1 MKFEHFSDRYKN
13 LNLQKDEIIRKWRIQ
28 MLEEEQ
34 RLFEAAAR
42 KLQGVTT
49 PPPMSAEGQSASVSS
64 QLMVLNERD
73 ASTFTYYVFN
83 YDAGT
88 VSGPHDSGI
97 SVNDYDFNNSEQD
110 IITKGG
116 YVHKFYNSGNNDYA
130 MLFIDAGGNL
140 IETIIGNTSDLSIYS
155 IDGTYIVAWDY
166 DLATIWAFDGTKVLT
181 DTTTFLGVDE
191 YNTISNWDRTSS
203 DGFVMYSRKDLGDG
217 NNEHKLYLGTASGI
231 TPIFTETASTD
242 LQYSYYC
249 RFNTNKI
256 IIRVFDNINGYHIGF
271 KVIDST
277 GTIVQNIELT
287 EDTYTDSS
295 IDRFGTD
302 KFFMLFY
309 NGGDDTIDYDLY
321 CYDMTNDTLLQT
333 NVSREIYASYNTE
346 YDSRSAS
353 SGSSA
358 QHSENA
364 LFVFYNQTGS
374 GFGLSEVNYL
384 KYVGYFATESDF
396 VTVDFADDET
406 KYVSTGGYLTS
417 DVFLIPVDNG
427 GAYSM
432 IVFDSSGTLS
442 YEPLGIDSG
451 NQNSVS
457 SNRSGSNLFFRF
469 RNDADDLYFIYVI
482 NSDANAFYLL
492 DEEIEDYEYEI
503 ERDTILVRDTINEL
517 AWYFNSESTG
527 WTSTN
532 PYTSSGDTT
541 TYTRPDRVADGNVY
555 SYSTNRIYYFN
566 DMDSSDNYSIGDGGD
581 DMYDGGNIINTNLAN
596 DIVYTHTQML
606 FDNDKDTSE
615 AKLSDFIMDGG
626 IVTSDAE
633 FGVGSSY
640 FTNLYPGL
648 FVLSASDVDITDF
661 SITGNIGADGDGQVD
676 NYEYSPNPSAYE
688 GTYHAFIKRV
698 WNGFDPSINHIIIV
712 NTDGT
717 GITQTVDLTSQ
728 DDDHSLSGL
737 GDITKIHYLLF
748 AKADGTKVTDLEI
761 ENIINSYLEIVDDKS
776 LEDTLADL
784 NDEYSTITSNLPPR
798 NSSTTLNIYRRT
810 SVSEIEI
817 DGAVE
822 VNSGKDIFA
831 YWYYDTNRENMITFK
846 LYNYAGTL
854 LQTIETNDES
864 MNNFDVVENRAF
876 LSTYTKYFDPIEAEV
891 YYTFNFHHLCPSGKS
906 TITKDI
912 LDNEG
917 DYDWIIN
924 DYVWWD

>member
-1 MKFEHFSDRYKN
+1 MKFEQFSDKHRN
-13 LNLQKDEIIRKWRIQ
+13 LNLERKELERKWRLKREEDMI
-28 MLEEEQ
+28 LEALSQ
-34 RLFEAAAR
+34 RSKGSTNAP
-42 KLQGVTT
+42 GVGGGGGGLT
-49 PPPMSAEGQSASVSS
+49 ASVSS
-64 QLMVLNERD
+64 QLIVLNERD

-88 VSGPHDSGI
+88 VSGPHDTGL
-97 SVNDYDFNNSEQD
+97 SVDDYDFNNSDQD
-110 IITKGG
+110 IITNGG
-116 YVHKFYNSGNNDYA
+116 YVHKFYNGDNNDFA
-130 MLFIDAGGNL
+130 MLFIDAGGTL
-140 IETIIGNTSDLSIYS
+140 LETITGNTSDLSIYS
-155 IDGTYIVAWDY
+155 IDGRYILAWDY
-166 DLATIWAFDGTKVLT
+166 DLATIWAFDGTKILT
-181 DTTTFLGVDE
+181 DTTTFVGVDD
-191 YNTISNWDRTSS
+191 YDKVDNWDETTSA
-203 DGFVMYSRKDLGDG
+203 GFVMYSRKDIGDD

-256 IIRVFDNINGYHIGF
+256 IIRVYDNINGYHIGF

-287 EDTYTDSS
+287 EDTYSEYQFE
-295 IDRFGTD
+295 RFGTD

-309 NGGDDTIDYDLY
+309 NGVDDTIDYDLY

-333 NVSREIYASYNTE
+333 NVSRETYPSLNTE
-346 YDSRSAS
+346 YNSRSAS
-353 SGSSA
+353 SGSST
-358 QHSENA
+358 QFSENA

-374 GFGLSEVNYL
+374 DLGLSEVDYL

-396 VTVDFADDET
+396 VIADFAEDET

-432 IVFDSSGTLS
+432 LIFDSSGTLN

-451 NQNSVS
+451 NQNSVNDS
-457 SNRSGSNLFFRF
+457 RSGSNLFFRF

-482 NSDANAFYLL
+482 NSDASAFYLL
-492 DEEIEDYEYEI
+492 EEEIENYSYEL
-503 ERDTILVRDTINEL
+503 ERDTILVRDNDNNL
-517 AWYFNSESTG
+517 AWYFNSVSMG
-527 WTSTN
+527 WISTN

-541 TYTRPDRVADGNVY
+541 IYTRPDRVADGNVY

-566 DMDSSDNYSIGDGGD
+566 DMNDGNTFSINKGGD
-581 DMYDGGNIINTNLAN
+581 DMYDTGNIINTNLASE
-596 DIVYTHTQML
+596 IVYTHTQMPY
-606 FDNDKDTSE
+606 DNDEDNSE
-615 AKLSDFIMDGG
+615 ANLSDFIMDGG

-661 SITGNIGADGDGQVD
+661 SITGNLGADGDGQVD

-698 WNGFDPSINHIIIV
+698 WNADGDPSVNHIIIV

-717 GITQTVDLTSQ
+717 GITQTVDSTSE
-728 DDDHSLSGL
+728 DDDHSLSDL

-761 ENIINSYLEIVDDKS
+761 ENIINSYLDIVDDKS
-776 LEDTLADL
+776 LEDTLGDL
-784 NDEYSTITSNLPPR
+784 NIEYSTITSNLPPR

-810 SVSEIEI
+810 SVSELEI

-822 VNSGKDIFA
+822 VNLGKDIFA
-831 YWYYDTNRENMITFK
+831 YWYYDANRENMITFK
-846 LYNYAGTL
+846 LYNYAGAL
-854 LQTIETNDES
+854 LQTIETDDES

-876 LSTYTKYFDPIEAEV
+876 LSTYTKYLDPII
-891 YYTFNFHHLCPSGKS
+891 YYTYNFHHLSQSGKA

-912 LDNEG
+912 LDNDQ